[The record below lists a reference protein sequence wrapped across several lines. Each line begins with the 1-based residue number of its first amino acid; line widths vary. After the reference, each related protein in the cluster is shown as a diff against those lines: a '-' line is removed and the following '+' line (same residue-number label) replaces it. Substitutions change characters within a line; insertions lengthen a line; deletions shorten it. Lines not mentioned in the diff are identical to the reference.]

1 MPMLESELFVK
12 IHITRIWSSNFVEH
26 AVFGGRHEE
35 FAERHADFAD
45 NIQVCRKTCG
55 IWGQDAD
62 FADNIQC
69 LRATYSVCRLHYTF
83 AGNIQHS

>member
-45 NIQVCRKTCG
+45 NIQ
-55 IWGQDAD
+55 
-62 FADNIQC
+62 C